1 MTESLSDSLA
11 LIGRHLRHLSRVPER
26 LLSVTLMPVMYVI
39 VFGFLFGS
47 AMQVKG
53 GSYREYIMAGIFA
66 QVMLANLQT
75 TAVGVV
81 DDLRNGLVDRF
92 RSLPMS
98 RYAVLIGRTVSDL
111 MLSCIAVVV
120 MSAVGYLIGWR
131 VHTGVTHIVAAF
143 AILLLLGLGAAWLG
157 ALLGLSLR
165 NVEAVSAVM
174 SMVMMPLTFLSSA
187 FIPLSGL
194 PGWLR
199 AITVWNPLSAVVQ
212 AVRDLFGNPV
222 SVADTAFPALHPIPV
237 AVVLVALVIA
247 LAMPLAA
254 SRYQTAAAR

>member
-1 MTESLSDSLA
+1 VTESIIDSFA
-11 LIGRHLRHLSRVPER
+11 MTGRHLRHLMRVPER
-26 LLSVTLMPVMYVI
+26 LLSVTLMPVMYVV

-47 AMQVKG
+47 AMQVQG
-53 GSYREYIMAGIFA
+53 GAYREYIMAGIFA

-111 MLSCIAVVV
+111 MLSVIAVVV
-120 MSAVGYLIGWR
+120 MGVVGYLIGWR
-131 VHTGVTHIVAAF
+131 VHTGVLHIVSAF
-143 AILLLLGLGAAWLG
+143 GILLLLGLGAAWLG

-199 AITVWNPLSAVVQ
+199 SIMVWNPLSAVVE
-212 AVRDLFGNPV
+212 AVRVLFGNPT
-222 SVADTAFPALHPIPV
+222 SVGDTSFPAVHPIP
-237 AVVLVALVIA
+237 ASLVLVAALIA

-254 SRYQTAAAR
+254 RRYQTAAAR

>member
-11 LIGRHLRHLSRVPER
+11 LIGRHLRHLARVPER

-47 AMQVKG
+47 AMQVEG
-53 GSYREYIMAGIFA
+53 GDYREYIMAGIFA

-111 MLSCIAVVV
+111 LLSSIAVVV
-120 MSAVGYLIGWR
+120 MAVVGYLIGWR
-131 VHTGVTHIVAAF
+131 VHTGLGNIVAAF
-143 AILLLLGLGAAWLG
+143 GLLLLLGLGAAWLG

-187 FIPLSGL
+187 FIPPSGL
-194 PGWLR
+194 PGWLQ
-199 AITVWNPLSAVVQ
+199 AITVWNPLSSVVE
-212 AVRDLFGNPV
+212 AVRQLFGNPS
-222 SVADTAFPALHPIPV
+222 SVGDSSFPALHPVPV
-237 AVVLVALVIA
+237 AMVLVAAMIA

-254 SRYQTAAAR
+254 RRYRTASAR

>member
-1 MTESLSDSLA
+1 MTETLSDSMA
-11 LIGRHLRHLSRVPER
+11 LIGRHLRHLLRVPER
-26 LLSVTLMPVMYVI
+26 LLSVTLMPVMYVV

-47 AMQVKG
+47 AMQVEG
-53 GSYREYIMAGIFA
+53 GNYREYIMAGIFA

-98 RYAVLIGRTVSDL
+98 RYAVLVGRTVSDL
-111 MLSCIAVVV
+111 MLSAVAIVV
-120 MSAVGYLIGWR
+120 MSVVGYLIGWR
-131 VHTGVTHIVAAF
+131 VNTGVGDIVTAF
-143 AILLLLGLGAAWLG
+143 ALLLLLGLGSAWLG

-194 PGWLR
+194 PDWLR
-199 AITVWNPLSAVVQ
+199 AIAVWNPLSAVVG
-212 AVRDLFGNPV
+212 ALRELFGNPT
-222 SVADTAFPALHPIPV
+222 SVADSSFPSTHPIPV
-237 AVVLVALVIA
+237 AVGLVALIIV

-254 SRYQTAAAR
+254 RKYRTAAAR

>member
-1 MTESLSDSLA
+1 MTETLSDSMA
-11 LIGRHLRHLSRVPER
+11 LIGRHLRHLLRVPER

-47 AMQVKG
+47 AMQVEG
-53 GSYREYIMAGIFA
+53 GNYREYIMAGIFA

-98 RYAVLIGRTVSDL
+98 RYAVLVGRTVSDL
-111 MLSCIAVVV
+111 MLSAVAIVV
-120 MSAVGYLIGWR
+120 MSLVGYLIGWR
-131 VHTGVTHIVAAF
+131 VNTGVGDIVAAF
-143 AILLLLGLGAAWLG
+143 GILLLLGLGSAWLG

-194 PGWLR
+194 PDWLR
-199 AITVWNPLSAVVQ
+199 AIAVWNPLSAVVG
-212 AVRDLFGNPV
+212 ALRELFGNPT
-222 SVADTAFPALHPIPV
+222 SVADSSFPSVHPIPV
-237 AVVLVALVIA
+237 AVGLVALIIV

-254 SRYQTAAAR
+254 RKYRTAAAR

>member
-1 MTESLSDSLA
+1 MSEFLSDCLA
-11 LIGRHLRHLSRVPER
+11 LTGRHLRHLSRVPER

-47 AMQVKG
+47 AMRVEG
-53 GSYREYIMAGIFA
+53 GNYREYIMAGIFA

-111 MLSCIAVVV
+111 LLSTIAIVV
-120 MSAVGYLIGWR
+120 MAAVGSLIGWR
-131 VHTGVTHIVAAF
+131 VHTGAPRILAAF
-143 AILLLLGLGAAWLG
+143 GILLLLGLGAAWLG

-194 PGWLR
+194 PEWLR
-199 AITVWNPLSAVVQ
+199 AIAVWNPLSAVVGALRQ
-212 AVRDLFGNPV
+212 LFGNPT
-222 SVADTAFPALHPIPV
+222 SVGDTSFPSVHPVPV
-237 AVVLVALVIA
+237 AVVLIAVMIA

-254 SRYQTAAAR
+254 RRYQTAAAR

>member
-1 MTESLSDSLA
+1 MSETLSDSWA
-11 LIGRHLRHLSRVPER
+11 LIGRHLRHLLRVPER

-47 AMQVKG
+47 AMQVEG
-53 GSYREYIMAGIFA
+53 GNYREYIMAGIFA

-98 RYAVLIGRTVSDL
+98 RYAVLVGRTVSDL
-111 MLSCIAVVV
+111 MLSAVAIVV
-120 MSAVGYLIGWR
+120 MSVVGYLIGWR
-131 VHTGVTHIVAAF
+131 VNTGAGDIAAAF
-143 AILLLLGLGAAWLG
+143 GILLLLGLGSAWLG

-199 AITVWNPLSAVVQ
+199 AIAVWNPLSAVVG
-212 AVRDLFGNPV
+212 ALRELFGNPT
-222 SVADTAFPALHPIPV
+222 SVADSSFPSVHPIPV
-237 AVVLVALVIA
+237 AVGLVALIIV

-254 SRYQTAAAR
+254 RKYRTAAAR

>member
-1 MTESLSDSLA
+1 MTEALTDSTA
-11 LIGRHLRHLSRVPER
+11 LIGRHLRHLLRVPER
-26 LLSVTLMPVMYVI
+26 LLSVTLMPVMYVV

-47 AMQVKG
+47 AMQVEG
-53 GSYREYIMAGIFA
+53 GNYREYIMAGIFA

-98 RYAVLIGRTVSDL
+98 RYAVLVGRTVSDL
-111 MLSCIAVVV
+111 MLSGVAIVV
-120 MSAVGYLIGWR
+120 MSVVGYLIGWR
-131 VHTGVTHIVAAF
+131 VHTGLPEMAAAF
-143 AILLLLGLGAAWLG
+143 GMLLLLGLGASWLG

-194 PGWLR
+194 PDWLR
-199 AITVWNPLSAVVQ
+199 AIAVWNPLSMVVG
-212 AVRDLFGNPV
+212 ALRELFGNPT
-222 SVADTAFPALHPIPV
+222 SVTDTSFPSTHPIPV
-237 AVVLVALVIA
+237 AVGLIVVMIA
-247 LAMPLAA
+247 VAMPLAA
-254 SRYQTAAAR
+254 HKYRTAAAR

>member
-1 MTESLSDSLA
+1 MTEAMRDSLA

-47 AMQVKG
+47 AMQVQG
-53 GSYREYIMAGIFA
+53 GSYREYIMAGIFT
-66 QVMLANLQT
+66 QVMLANFQT
-75 TAVGVV
+75 TAIGVV

-111 MLSCIAVVV
+111 LLSVVAIAV
-120 MSAVGYLIGWR
+120 MSGVGYLIGWR
-131 VHTGVTHIVAAF
+131 VHAGVGDIIAAF
-143 AILLLLGLGAAWLG
+143 GIMLLLGLGASWLG

-174 SMVMMPLTFLSSA
+174 SIVMLPLTFLSSA

-199 AITVWNPLSAVVQ
+199 AITVWNPLSAVAN
-212 AVRDLFGNPV
+212 AVRKLFGNPT
-222 SVADTAFPALHPIPV
+222 SVGGASLPALHPVPV
-237 AVVLVALVIA
+237 AVILVGALIV

-254 SRYQTAAAR
+254 RAYRTATAR

>member
-1 MTESLSDSLA
+1 VTETLSDSLA
-11 LIGRHLRHLSRVPER
+11 LIGRHLRHLLRVPER

-47 AMQVKG
+47 AMQVEG
-53 GSYREYIMAGIFA
+53 GNYREYIMAGIFA

-98 RYAVLIGRTVSDL
+98 RYAVLVGRTVSDL
-111 MLSCIAVVV
+111 MLSAVAIVV
-120 MSAVGYLIGWR
+120 MSLVGYLIGWR
-131 VHTGVTHIVAAF
+131 VNTGVSHIVAAF
-143 AILLLLGLGAAWLG
+143 GILLLLGLGAAWLG

-194 PGWLR
+194 PDWLR
-199 AITVWNPLSAVVQ
+199 AIAVWNPLSAVVG
-212 AVRDLFGNPV
+212 ALRELFGNPT
-222 SVADTAFPALHPIPV
+222 SVADSSFPSVHPIPV
-237 AVVLVALVIA
+237 AVGLVALIIV

-254 SRYQTAAAR
+254 RKYRTAAAR

>member
-1 MTESLSDSLA
+1 VTESLSDSLA
-11 LIGRHLRHLSRVPER
+11 LIGRHLRHLARVPER
-26 LLSVTLMPVMYVI
+26 LLSVTLMPVMYVV

-47 AMQVKG
+47 AMRVKG
-53 GSYREYIMAGIFA
+53 GDYREYIMAGIFA

-111 MLSCIAVVV
+111 LLSSFAIAV
-120 MSAVGYLIGWR
+120 MAGVGYLIGWR
-131 VHTGVTHIVAAF
+131 VHTGATRIVAAF

-199 AITVWNPLSAVVQ
+199 AVTVWNPLSVVVE
-212 AVRDLFGNPV
+212 AVRDLFGNPT
-222 SVADTAFPALHPIPV
+222 SVGDTSFPALHPIPV
-237 AVVLVALVIA
+237 AVVLVVLVIV

-254 SRYQTAAAR
+254 GRYRTAAAR

>member
-1 MTESLSDSLA
+1 MTEALSDSLA

-47 AMQVKG
+47 AMRVKG
-53 GSYREYIMAGIFA
+53 GDYREYIMAGIFA

-111 MLSCIAVVV
+111 LLSSIAVVV
-120 MSAVGYLIGWR
+120 MSGVGYLIGWR
-131 VHTGVTHIVAAF
+131 VHTGVLRIAAAF
-143 AILLLLGLGAAWLG
+143 GIILLLGLGAAWLG

-199 AITVWNPLSAVVQ
+199 AITVWNPLSAVVE
-212 AVRDLFGNPV
+212 AVRDLFGNPT
-222 SVADTAFPALHPIPV
+222 SVGDASFPSLHPIPV
-237 AVVLVALVIA
+237 AVVLVAALIA

-254 SRYQTAAAR
+254 RRYRTAAAR

>member
-1 MTESLSDSLA
+1 MTEALTDSIA
-11 LIGRHLRHLSRVPER
+11 LTGRHLRHIARVPER

-39 VFGFLFGS
+39 VFGYLFGS
-47 AMQVKG
+47 AMQVEG
-53 GSYREYIMAGIFA
+53 GNYREYIMAGIFA

-111 MLSCIAVVV
+111 LLASVAVVV
-120 MSAVGYLIGWR
+120 MSGVGYLIGWR
-131 VHTGVTHIVAAF
+131 LHTGVADVVGAF
-143 AILLLLGLGAAWLG
+143 GILLLLGLGASWLG

-194 PGWLR
+194 PDWLR
-199 AITVWNPLSAVVQ
+199 AIAVWNPLSSVVG
-212 AVRDLFGNPV
+212 AVRELFGNPI
-222 SVADTAFPALHPIPV
+222 SSGDTSFPSTHPIPI
-237 AVVLVALVIA
+237 AVVLVVALIA

-254 SRYQTAAAR
+254 RRYRTAQAR

>member
-1 MTESLSDSLA
+1 MTETLSDSMA
-11 LIGRHLRHLSRVPER
+11 LIGRHLRHLLRVPER

-47 AMQVKG
+47 AMQVEG
-53 GSYREYIMAGIFA
+53 GNYREYIMAGIFA

-98 RYAVLIGRTVSDL
+98 RYAVLVGRTVSDL
-111 MLSCIAVVV
+111 MLSAVAIVV
-120 MSAVGYLIGWR
+120 MSVVGYLIGWR
-131 VHTGVTHIVAAF
+131 VNTGAGDIVTAF
-143 AILLLLGLGAAWLG
+143 ALLLLLGLGSAWLG

-194 PGWLR
+194 PDWLR
-199 AITVWNPLSAVVQ
+199 AIAVWNPLSAVVG
-212 AVRDLFGNPV
+212 ALRELFGNPT
-222 SVADTAFPALHPIPV
+222 SVADSSFPSTHPIPV
-237 AVVLVALVIA
+237 AVGLVALIIV

-254 SRYQTAAAR
+254 RKYRTADAR

>member
-1 MTESLSDSLA
+1 MTESLNDSIA
-11 LIGRHLRHLSRVPER
+11 LIGRHLRHLTRVPER
-26 LLSVTLMPVMYVI
+26 LLSVTLLPVMYVI
-39 VFGFLFGS
+39 IFGFLFGS

-53 GSYREYIMAGIFA
+53 GNYREYIMAGIFA

-111 MLSCIAVVV
+111 MLSSVAIAV
-120 MSAVGYLIGWR
+120 MAGVGYLIGWR
-131 VHTGVTHIVAAF
+131 VHTGVAHIAAAF

-157 ALLGLSLR
+157 ALLGLTLR

-187 FIPLSGL
+187 FIPIDGL

-199 AITVWNPLSAVVQ
+199 AITVWNPLSAVVE
-212 AVRDLFGNPV
+212 AVRHLFGNPT
-222 SVADTAFPALHPIPV
+222 SVGDSSFPALHPIPV
-237 AVVLVALVIA
+237 SVGLVVLMIA

-254 SRYQTAAAR
+254 RRYQTAAAR

>member
-1 MTESLSDSLA
+1 MIESLNDSRA
-11 LIGRHLRHLSRVPER
+11 LIGRHLRHLLRVPER

-47 AMQVKG
+47 SMQVEG
-53 GSYREYIMAGIFA
+53 GNYREYIMAGIFA
-66 QVMLANLQT
+66 QVMLANLQI

-98 RYAVLIGRTVSDL
+98 RYAVLVGRTVSDL
-111 MLSCIAVVV
+111 MLSAVAIVV
-120 MSAVGYLIGWR
+120 MAVVGYLIGWR
-131 VHTGVTHIVAAF
+131 VHTSVPEILSAF
-143 AILLLLGLGAAWLG
+143 SILLLLGLGAAWLG

-187 FIPLSGL
+187 YIPLSGL
-194 PGWLR
+194 PEWLR
-199 AITVWNPLSAVVQ
+199 AIAVWNPMSAVVQ
-212 AVRDLFGNPV
+212 ALRELFGNPT
-222 SVADTAFPALHPIPV
+222 SVTDTSFPSLHPIPV
-237 AVVLVALVIA
+237 AVGLVVVMIA

-254 SRYQTAAAR
+254 HKYRTAAAR